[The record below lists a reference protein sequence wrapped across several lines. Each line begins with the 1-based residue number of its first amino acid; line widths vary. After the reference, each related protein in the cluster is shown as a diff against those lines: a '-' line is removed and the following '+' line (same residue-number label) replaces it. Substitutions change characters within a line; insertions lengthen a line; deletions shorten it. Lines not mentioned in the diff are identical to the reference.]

1 MITVE
6 KFLSPM
12 LMNSLQRRK
21 GPCTSRVHTDP
32 RSRLRRRQR
41 PQLLLRCLPQVVAM
55 LQKFYSSS
63 ESALGLSFIS
73 ELVVRFRHCSKWVGR
88 QAFAFICQVSEAW
101 CGGHGGPPRGTCVR
115 MLMPSALDEE
125 STLKYWP
132 GTQGSVDQSPLSY
145 RGLRLTR
152 SDRATCPGVGRLYTG
167 HSPWTATERPLC
179 AGHAWALGAEGTPPA
194 LPGTFHV

>member
-21 GPCTSRVHTDP
+21 GPCTSRVHADP

-115 MLMPSALDEE
+115 VLMPSALDEE
-125 STLKYWP
+125 SGPEVLARNSGIRGPKP
-132 GTQGSVDQSPLSY
+132 LILQG
-145 RGLRLTR
+145 
-152 SDRATCPGVGRLYTG
+152 
-167 HSPWTATERPLC
+167 TATDPVRQ
-179 AGHAWALGAEGTPPA
+179 GN
-194 LPGTFHV
+194 LPGGRPPVHRSFTVDSD